1 LLQHAKNTVDWYPWS
16 EEAFEKASKENKPIF
31 LSIGYSTYH
40 WCHVMAHESF
50 KEVYLWMKKVLIA
63 YFSLTGK
70 TEMMAQYVAEGIR
83 FSGNEAVTKKIS
95 DIKTADD
102 LNNYDGYIFGSPTYH
117 RDMAEPMK
125 TFLFLAKK
133 ANLEGKLAGAFG
145 SYTHSGDAPAIIF
158 DTMQY
163 VYIMEP
169 FELGSFNLKEAVIE
183 MSEGMRSCQDY
194 GRVFGEKLGS

>member
-1 LLQHAKNTVDWYPWS
+1 MRYDM
-16 EEAFEKASKENKPIF
+16 
-31 LSIGYSTYH
+31 G
-40 WCHVMAHESF
+40 
-50 KEVYLWMKKVLIA
+50 KVLIA

-70 TEMMAQYVAEGIR
+70 TEKIAEYIAEGVR
-83 FSGNEAVTKKIS
+83 FSGQQAVVKNIS
-95 DIKTADD
+95 DIKSANDLAD
-102 LNNYDGYIFGSPTYH
+102 YDGYIFGSPTYH

-133 ANLEGKLAGAFG
+133 ASLDGKLAGAFG

-163 VYIMEP
+163 VYKREP

-183 MSEGMRSCQDY
+183 TSEGMRSCQDY
-194 GRVFGEKLGS
+194 GRVFGEKVST